1 MVDSGGVYKD
11 GEQIGAAADLGS
23 GPLGWEWWAV
33 ASGTISASPP
43 PKIMSNF
50 FASGAL
56 LAQVAGT
63 IKGYGEL
70 SSCTLMPIGLS
81 FTANTPL
88 VASVDI
94 LPGAK
99 IEFDSVKGQ
108 LTTNKAYLNSVTR
121 ITLSDAKVHQ
131 ALASA
136 KAVLAEAKSLKAKL
150 DSGALDA
157 RVAMKVQ
164 S

>member
-1 MVDSGGVYKD
+1 MVESGGVYKD
-11 GEQIGAAADLGS
+11 GSQIGAAADLGS

-33 ASGTISASPP
+33 ASGTISSSPT
-43 PKIMSNF
+43 PKLMSNF
-50 FASGAL
+50 FASAATL
-56 LAQVAGT
+56 MQVAGS

-70 SSCTLMPIGLS
+70 SSCTILPFGLS
-81 FTANTPL
+81 LTATTPL
-88 VASVDI
+88 VATVDI

-108 LTTNKAYLNSVTR
+108 LTTNKAYLNSITR
-121 ITLSDAKVHQ
+121 ITLSDARVHQ

-136 KAVLAEAKSLKAKL
+136 KSVLAEARSIKAKL
-150 DSGALDA
+150 DSGAFDA